1 MSNHPK
7 GSIWPWKD
15 RGVRDLEPLFAQKN
29 ITFLST
35 QLHAL
40 RLFSKINK
48 TKLYLILY
56 LFPLNIIHTLIH
68 SDSLYPSVYLCVFVC
83 LFMCIYLSIYMFTYL
98 SIYTLMYL
106 FIYICPSYFFVPKN
120 LEWLYSATKNN
131 VTQIL
136 TNLCYAESI
145 YYLLLSVWISSFCF
159 KDLQ

>member
-1 MSNHPK
+1 MAMERWGGQGFWAPFCT
-7 GSIWPWKD
+7 
-15 RGVRDLEPLFAQKN
+15 EN

-35 QLHAL
+35 QL
-40 RLFSKINK
+40 RLPSFKLEK
-48 TKLYLILY
+48 ETKLYLILY

-68 SDSLYPSVYLCVFVC
+68 SLSLYPSVYLCVSVC
-83 LFMCIYLSIYMFTYL
+83 LFMCIYLSNYMFTYL
-98 SIYTLMYL
+98 SIYTFIYL
-106 FIYICPSYFFVPKN
+106 FIFICQSYFFVPKN

-145 YYLLLSVWISSFCF
+145 YYLLLAVWFSSFCF